1 MTPGSLTHRS
11 HVPRLWEHVPNQLRG
26 EATPGSRTLPVASAA
41 SIRQYPRVFDE
52 ERAVGRI
59 DDVLHGQVLI
69 ARLAGSGANAITRDM
84 AVSLEEIAS
93 RAGRSQDVR
102 VLLITGAG
110 DTFCS
115 GSNIGELAQLRAE
128 GKGPGPL
135 LEAEARAF
143 QAIADLNI
151 PTIAAIQGAA
161 MGGGLELAMC
171 CDFIVAAEDARIS
184 FPEIFI
190 GAFPALGGTVR
201 LQQRIGEGRARELL
215 LLGREIDGKQACE
228 WGLVTCAVPR
238 ADVYREAR
246 ALADRL
252 AAAPTGAIAEIK
264 QSLRLAREVSE
275 KEAIDAALAAAI
287 QHSDSPEV
295 AEGLRAFA
303 AKEKPDFLSPSPI
316 PQNRAK

>member
-1 MTPGSLTHRS
+1 
-11 HVPRLWEHVPNQLRG
+11 
-26 EATPGSRTLPVASAA
+26 
-41 SIRQYPRVFDE
+41 
-52 ERAVGRI
+52 VGQI

-69 ARLAGSGANAITRDM
+69 VRLAGSGANAITRDM
-84 AVSLEEIAS
+84 AASLEGI
-93 RAGRSQDVR
+93 AGRAARSRDVR
-102 VLLITGAG
+102 ALLITGAYG
-110 DTFCS
+110 DAFCA
-115 GSNIGELAQLRAE
+115 GSNIGELARLRTE

-143 QAIADLNI
+143 QAIADLDI
-151 PTIAAIQGAA
+151 PTIAAIHGTA
-161 MGGGLELAMC
+161 MGGGLELALC

-190 GAFPALGGTVR
+190 GVFPALGGTVR

-215 LLGREIDGKQACE
+215 MLGRELDGKQACE
-228 WGLVTCAVPR
+228 WGLVTRAVPR

-275 KEAIDAALAAAI
+275 KEALASALAAAI

-303 AKEKPDFLSPSPI
+303 AKEKPDFTSLSVRPAVPT
-316 PQNRAK
+316 PLHPVGGRNRTKRS